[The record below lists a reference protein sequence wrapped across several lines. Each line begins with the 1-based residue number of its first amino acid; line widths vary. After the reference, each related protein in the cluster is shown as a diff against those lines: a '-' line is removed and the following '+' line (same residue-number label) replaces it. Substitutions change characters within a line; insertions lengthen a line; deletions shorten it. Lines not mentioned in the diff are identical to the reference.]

1 MLEKQIL
8 EILTEKRVVD
18 KENMELEFKRQGKG
32 ETEADQKHKQLEAE
46 LEQAMRLRRQ
56 NEVMKESAEH
66 MSTLLADEEKRA
78 KDLLD
83 QKITVDQTMELK
95 TEDAEKMAA
104 HRRNQRQE
112 LIDKKLRLS
121 MLESANRQLTEEDK
135 VLAKSNAELLK
146 ENDEIEKKNEELTKE
161 INLLIQRI
169 DVSTLLKQIDLE
181 EMRMLANNNT
191 QMSMAFQGVLN
202 QWEQILK
209 NEKNETK

>member
-202 QWEQILK
+202 QWE
-209 NEKNETK
+209 